1 MKQYQHYNCLPASDD
16 ICRLLIT
23 FENSFHSDQ
32 KVSEYDQEIPQSH
45 TVDQM
50 CFASENIVNNNN
62 NIIIIIIITHVTM
75 RKSHKTVTVTGHPK
89 DILKQSN
96 QLPRQ
101 DDCKTRK
108 DTK

>member
-1 MKQYQHYNCLPASDD
+1 MKQYQHYNSLPASDD
-16 ICRLLIT
+16 ICRLMIT

-62 NIIIIIIITHVTM
+62 NNIPRHYEEEPQNSYSNRTSKRHI
-75 RKSHKTVTVTGHPK
+75 KA
-89 DILKQSN
+89 KQPASSS
-96 QLPRQ
+96 R
-101 DDCKTRK
+101 
-108 DTK
+108 